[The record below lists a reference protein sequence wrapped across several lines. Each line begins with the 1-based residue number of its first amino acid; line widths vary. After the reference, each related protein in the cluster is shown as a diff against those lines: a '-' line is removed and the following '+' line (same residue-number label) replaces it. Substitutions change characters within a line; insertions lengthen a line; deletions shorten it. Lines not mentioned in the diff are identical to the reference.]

1 MKVTHTMEGEQQELK
16 LLQMNFDLGME
27 HMKLQKEVDSLQT
40 HLYQQKL
47 KILSHEGLT
56 DALVV
61 VLDELKLAKQGKR
74 IVLSDETREF
84 MNFSGTSASYL
95 KRRARKVLDDME

>member
-1 MKVTHTMEGEQQELK
+1 MEGEQHELK
-16 LLQMNFDLGME
+16 SLQMTFDLGME
-27 HMKLQKEVDSLQT
+27 HLKLQKEIDSLQT
-40 HLYQQKL
+40 QLYEQKL
-47 KILSHEGLT
+47 KILAHEGLT

-74 IVLSDETREF
+74 IHLSDETREF

-95 KRRARKVLDDME
+95 KRRARKVLNEME